1 MECEPIRLFVS
12 IAAIKNAQFDVFEL
26 AKSHNYLLQRAPR
39 DFRCDG
45 TRRISHLPS
54 PFQLYVNPVDITVV
68 RWVFDSY
75 TAAKTRHDGSAN
87 SSETGGLSSLSD
99 EVDRLGSPSDLR
111 ASMPFAA
118 VTPRKKR
125 YSSFHHGKIFPQPT
139 QVEFVNYC
147 MQFVRLSDEETDI
160 EP

>member
-1 MECEPIRLFVS
+1 MRNLTFLNWLKVITTYCSERPETFAVMEREEFYIYSP
-12 IAAIKNAQFDVFEL
+12 
-26 AKSHNYLLQRAPR
+26 
-39 DFRCDG
+39 
-45 TRRISHLPS
+45 PS

-87 SSETGGLSSLSD
+87 SSETGGLSSSSD
-99 EVDRLGSPSDLR
+99 EVDRLGSPSDLI